1 MCLTI
6 LLPSEKLSEELFTE
20 VLDMQELNIKNY

>member
-6 LLPSEKLSEELFTE
+6 RLPSEKLSAELFTE
-20 VLDMQELNIKNY
+20 VLDMEKFNIKKY